1 MIFYDRNI
9 FLSTTENFLSSR
21 SAIQDSGNKEFKE
34 NLENLSETI
43 AEAKKKIK
51 DFSLEPDE
59 KFLNDTINKIRD

>member
-9 FLSTTENFLSSR
+9 LLSTTENFSSSR
-21 SAIQDSGNKEFKE
+21 SAIQYSDNKAFKE

-43 AEAKKKIK
+43 AEAKKEIK

-59 KFLNDTINKIRD
+59 NFLNDTINKIRD